1 MKRIIHKGKWLSF
14 GEVDLTT
21 QSGNKRTWEFITRE
35 GTTGSVCILAI
46 HSDPPASIVL
56 VKHFRPPLQAEILE
70 FPAGLIESG
79 HSKEATALKELREET
94 GCIGTVLSQGPG
106 VFNSPGMSDENTACV
121 IVKVTERH
129 EQATEDDED
138 IEVVELELKD
148 LKQQLITLEAGGL
161 RIDAK
166 LWSFAE
172 GLALQSLLNGSD

>member
-1 MKRIIHKGKWLSF
+1 
-14 GEVDLTT
+14 
-21 QSGNKRTWEFITRE
+21 
-35 GTTGSVCILAI
+35 
-46 HSDPPASIVL
+46 
-56 VKHFRPPLQAEILE
+56 
-70 FPAGLIESG
+70 
-79 HSKEATALKELREET
+79 
-94 GCIGTVLSQGPG
+94 
-106 VFNSPGMSDENTACV
+106 MSDENTACV

>member
-1 MKRIIHKGKWLSF
+1 
-14 GEVDLTT
+14 VDLTT

-46 HSDPPASIVL
+46 NPGPPTSIVL
-56 VKHFRPPLQAEILE
+56 VKQFRPPIQASILE
-70 FPAGLIESG
+70 FPAGLIEPG
-79 HSKEATALKELREET
+79 HSKEETALKELREET
-94 GCIGTVLSQGPG
+94 GCVGTVLSQGPS
-106 VFNSPGMSDENTACV
+106 VFNSPGMSDESTACV
-121 IVKVTERH
+121 IVKVAEKH

-161 RIDAK
+161 HMDAK

-172 GLALQSLLNGSD
+172 GLALQSLLSGSGIA